1 MGAECLCSAPWRSG
15 LSCGLCT
22 HALKDRHL
30 QIIHDGTHAMQ
41 CACTHTHTHTQRVKF
56 LHSAVRSGS
65 DSADGKTMN
74 IFIIQNSRGAP
85 GLSSRA
91 SPYQPAGNP
100 DATNVLPSWPFW
112 ALQGACRVQRI
123 ESTHCCNPPNLE
135 FIFTTPINVSDL
147 QDLKRDYSSCRTKS
161 LIVVKITTLQGY

>member
-1 MGAECLCSAPWRSG
+1 MLGSMEKWAELWTVHTCIKRQTLANNTWWHTCYAMH
-15 LSCGLCT
+15 T
-22 HALKDRHL
+22 HAR
-30 QIIHDGTHAMQ
+30 TH
-41 CACTHTHTHTQRVKF
+41 RVKF
-56 LHSAVRSGS
+56 LHSAGRSGS

-100 DATNVLPSWPFW
+100 DATNVLPSWPFC

-123 ESTHCCNPPNLE
+123 ESTHCCNPPNLV

-161 LIVVKITTLQGY
+161 LIVVKINTLQGY